1 MSTFKEVNAV
11 TKSVPSSGR
20 SSLTN
25 TESTPPVLITETL
38 TCNSKESTFTTTKP
52 LEEDTFPEQS
62 LWILSLEQWTQL
74 ELDPSVNSS
83 DLTTSF
89 SDKVVPETTGPRVTT
104 LKELNSL
111 TQFSMSPE
119 RKLKDVT
126 ASKDSKSLTHWVV
139 ELDLVWVPS

>member
-74 ELDPSVNSS
+74 ELDHSDNSS
-83 DLTTSF
+83 DQTISF
-89 SDKVVPETTGPRVTT
+89 LDKLELVITGLKDII
-104 LKELNSL
+104 LKELN
-111 TQFSMSPE
+111 
-119 RKLKDVT
+119 
-126 ASKDSKSLTHWVV
+126 
-139 ELDLVWVPS
+139 